1 MYRIIIKKKAKK
13 FIDRLPL
20 NEKKRIV
27 AAIELL
33 PNGEDIKKLKGH
45 NDLLRL
51 RVGEYRIIYTVDH
64 GELIVMVIDAG
75 NRGEIYNR
83 YQQNSSKKQRR
94 YSLCFFLSIRQ
105 NFCLS
110 IGLSADVS
118 VDLSEDCP
126 ADTVISG
133 MRESGQ
139 APQLHLPIPLLLR
152 RLFSAELPDRR

>member
-1 MYRIIIKKKAKK
+1 MGAHLMYRIIIKKKAKK

-83 YQQNSSKKQRR
+83 Y
-94 YSLCFFLSIRQ
+94 
-105 NFCLS
+105 
-110 IGLSADVS
+110 
-118 VDLSEDCP
+118 
-126 ADTVISG
+126 
-133 MRESGQ
+133 
-139 APQLHLPIPLLLR
+139 
-152 RLFSAELPDRR
+152 